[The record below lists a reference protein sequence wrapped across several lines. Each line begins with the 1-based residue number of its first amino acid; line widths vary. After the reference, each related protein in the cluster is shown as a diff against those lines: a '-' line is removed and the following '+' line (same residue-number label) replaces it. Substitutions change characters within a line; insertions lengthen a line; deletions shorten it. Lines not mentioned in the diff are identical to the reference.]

1 MNRAMA
7 TWMTA
12 TGLAAATMMAV
23 AVPQAATAQVLGSDA
38 AACTGGGGPAI
49 LARIEGLKDR
59 KGNLKLELYP
69 ANEEDFLAD
78 DGVLI
83 RAGKTFRRVQVPTP
97 AGGGTPMMCIRVPHP
112 GRYALLFTHDRDGKN
127 KFNFFQDGA
136 GFVGTGKLG
145 MSRPKVDQ
153 AIIDVGGGTV
163 ERTVR
168 MQYLRGL
175 GGFGPV
181 KGD

>member
-1 MNRAMA
+1 MIRVMK
-7 TWMTA
+7 
-12 TGLAAATMMAV
+12 MMAV
-23 AVPQAATAQVLGSDA
+23 AVVALAVVPQAAGAQVLGSDA

-78 DGVLI
+78 DGVLV

-97 AGGGTPMMCIRVPHP
+97 TGGGPIAMCIRVPRP

-127 KFNFFQDGA
+127 KFNFWSDGA
-136 GFVGTGKLG
+136 GFPANTKLG
-145 MSRPKVDQ
+145 RRKPPLES
-153 AIIDVGGGTV
+153 ALIDVPSGVATV
-163 ERTVR
+163 TIRA
-168 MQYLRGL
+168 QYLRGL
-175 GGFGPV
+175 SGFGPV
-181 KGD
+181 E

>member
-1 MNRAMA
+1 MIRVM
-7 TWMTA
+7 TMMTA
-12 TGLAAATMMAV
+12 AMVALAT
-23 AVPQAATAQVLGSDA
+23 VPQAAGAQVLGSDA

-69 ANEEDFLAD
+69 ANEEDFLQD
-78 DGVLI
+78 DGVLV

-97 AGGGTPMMCIRVPHP
+97 ATGARVEICIRVPRP

-127 KFNFFQDGA
+127 KFNFWSDGA
-136 GFVGTGKLG
+136 GFPANTKLG
-145 MSRPKVDQ
+145 RRKPPLAS
-153 AIIDVGGGTV
+153 ALIDVPNGVATTTI
-163 ERTVR
+163 RA
-168 MQYLRGL
+168 QYLRGL

-181 KGD
+181 E

>member
-1 MNRAMA
+1 MIRVM
-7 TWMTA
+7 TMMTA
-12 TGLAAATMMAV
+12 AMVALAT
-23 AVPQAATAQVLGSDA
+23 VPQEAGAQVLGSDA

-69 ANEEDFLAD
+69 ANEEDFLQD
-78 DGVLI
+78 DGVLV

-97 AGGGTPMMCIRVPHP
+97 ATGARVEMCIRVPHP

-127 KFNFFQDGA
+127 KFNFWSDVA
-136 GFVGTGKLG
+136 GFPANTKLG
-145 MSRPKVDQ
+145 RRKPPLAS
-153 AIIDVGGGTV
+153 ALIDVPNGVATTTI
-163 ERTVR
+163 RA
-168 MQYLRGL
+168 QYLRGL

-181 KGD
+181 E

>member
-1 MNRAMA
+1 MSRAIA
-7 TWMTA
+7 KWMTA
-12 TGLAAATMMAV
+12 TGLAAVTLTAM
-23 AVPQAATAQVLGSDA
+23 AVPQAVGAQVLGSDA

-69 ANEEDFLAD
+69 ANQEDFLQD
-78 DGVLI
+78 DGILI

-97 AGGGTPMMCIRVPHP
+97 AGGGPIAMCIRVPHP

-127 KFNFFQDGA
+127 KFNFWSDGA
-136 GFVGTGKLG
+136 GFPANTKLG
-145 MSRPKVDQ
+145 RRKPPLES
-153 AIIDVGGGTV
+153 ALIDVPNGVANVTI
-163 ERTVR
+163 RA
-168 MQYLRGL
+168 QYLRGP

-181 KGD
+181 D